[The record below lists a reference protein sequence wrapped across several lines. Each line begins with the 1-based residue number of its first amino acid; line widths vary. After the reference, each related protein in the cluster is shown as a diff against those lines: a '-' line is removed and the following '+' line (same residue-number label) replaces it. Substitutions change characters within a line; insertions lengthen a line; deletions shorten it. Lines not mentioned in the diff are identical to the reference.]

1 MIIYDSIVPQQKI
14 AQIMKNALKEMEHPR
29 TVNAI
34 GKVTTIYGFEPYV
47 TVIDEFDSEPSDV
60 IAGNKRKTPPV

>member
-1 MIIYDSIVPQQKI
+1 
-14 AQIMKNALKEMEHPR
+14 MKNALKEMEHPR

-47 TVIDEFDSEPSDV
+47 TVIDEFDAEPSDV